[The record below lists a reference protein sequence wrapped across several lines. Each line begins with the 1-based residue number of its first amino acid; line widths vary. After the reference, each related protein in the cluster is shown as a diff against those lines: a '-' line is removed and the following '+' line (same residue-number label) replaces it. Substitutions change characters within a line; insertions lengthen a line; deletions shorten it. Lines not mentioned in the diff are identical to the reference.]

1 MLARSDPWQEQSTPQ
16 RSAKCP
22 QWHYARPSE
31 QLAFLKR
38 EVADLEAYCSTLK
51 GILAAAGLETVPPR
65 HPLLGRLTPQEAAL
79 VGILFAAYPRLVHR
93 YDILEALP
101 GRDRSDDRAASLVPC
116 KVVHIRKVLGRDAI
130 ENVRGEGYRLGA
142 SLHDALCNPGRAAP

>member
-1 MLARSDPWQEQSTPQ
+1 MLARSDPWPGEPAPKRPTNSTQ
-16 RSAKCP
+16 LH
-22 QWHYARPSE
+22 QARPSE

-51 GILAAAGLETVPPR
+51 GILAAAGLETVRPR
-65 HPLLGRLTPQEAAL
+65 HPLLARLTQQEAAL
-79 VGILFAAYPRLVHR
+79 VGILFAAYPRVVHR

-101 GRDRSDDRAASLVPC
+101 GRDRNEDRAASLVPC
-116 KVVHIRKVLGRDAI
+116 KVVHIRKVLGRHAI

-142 SLHDALCNPGRAAP
+142 ALYDELRTRD